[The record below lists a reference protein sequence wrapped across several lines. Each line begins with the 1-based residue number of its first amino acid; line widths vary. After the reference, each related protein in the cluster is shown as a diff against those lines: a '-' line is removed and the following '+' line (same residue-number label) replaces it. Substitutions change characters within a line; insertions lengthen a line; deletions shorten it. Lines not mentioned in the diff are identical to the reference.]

1 MKPKESPK
9 IFYLNRAQIESL
21 DLDYKQYATCIEKSF
36 TCRGNGETEMPPKWG
51 LMPKKSS
58 LMHAMPASVKGDV
71 NAAGLKWIS
80 MYGDNPS
87 RGLPALQGLVVLND
101 IESGTPIAV
110 MDCGLVTEKRTAAA
124 GVVAAK
130 HLAFSDAKTM
140 AIIGLGRVGVQHFV
154 ASLELLPH
162 ITHYFL
168 FDFYPPSLENVK
180 KLVAGLPT
188 PHPEIT
194 YCTSAEEAVKDADII
209 LTAIS
214 MTTEIKPCIKLEHLK
229 EKVTFIA
236 QDYDAA
242 FTADCF
248 AKADEFI
255 ADDTAQY
262 QFTKKGGPNFAEFPM
277 NPNADMGEV
286 MSKKYKLKEGIKRRG
301 VIFLG
306 IATHDIVTAKLVY
319 DKAKELGKGT
329 LLDI

>member
-1 MKPKESPK
+1 MEKKESPK
-9 IFYLNRAQIESL
+9 IFYLNRAQIDSL
-21 DLDYKQYATCIEKSF
+21 NLNYKQYAECIEKSF
-36 TCRGNGETEMPPKWG
+36 TCRGKGETEMPPKWG
-51 LMPKKSS
+51 LIPKESS
-58 LMHAMPASVKGDV
+58 LIHAMPASIGGDV
-71 NAAGLKWIS
+71 NAAGVKWIS
-80 MYGDNPS
+80 MYGLNPS
-87 RGLPALQGLVVLND
+87 RGLPALQGLIILND
-101 IESGTPIAV
+101 IETGTPLAI

-124 GVVAAK
+124 GITAAK

-162 ITHYFL
+162 ITHYYM
-168 FDFYPPSLENVK
+168 FDFYPPSIENVK
-180 KLVAGLPT
+180 KLVASLPT

-194 YCTSAEEAVKDADII
+194 YCTTAEEAVKNADII

-229 EKVTFIA
+229 EKVTFIS

-248 AKADEFI
+248 TKADEFI
-255 ADDTAQY
+255 VDDTKQY
-262 QFTKKGGPNFAEFPM
+262 QATKQNGPNFANFPKD
-277 NPNADMGEV
+277 PNADMGEV
-286 MSKKYKLKEGIKRRG
+286 MSGKYKLKEGIKRRG
-301 VIFLG
+301 VIFQG

-319 DKAKELGKGT
+319 EKAKEQGKGT